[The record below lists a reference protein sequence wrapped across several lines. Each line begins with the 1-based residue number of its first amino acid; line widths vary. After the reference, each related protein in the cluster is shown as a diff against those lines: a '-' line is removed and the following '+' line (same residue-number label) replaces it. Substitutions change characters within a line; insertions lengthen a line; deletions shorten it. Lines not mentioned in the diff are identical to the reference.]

1 MAEMMIDDWATE
13 TTLEKIRQI
22 LEGTMKKGPLDELV
36 KAIEDMA
43 KGEGVSAE
51 RARETLAAAKKTADA
66 TVEGTDTATKG
77 KAMEANFRQRMIA
90 NGKKVHEEIQ
100 KQDIGK
106 HLMDA
111 GGMLAMPIKSMED
124 AFAKITGVFTAVGA
138 SVWNASKAL
147 ISSFGKIGAG
157 IGKAMGMLGVFGAG
171 LLSVATGAIGYLLGA
186 ITAMGDTFFDLYDT
200 GINFAAG
207 LKDGATGLGSML
219 EVATDA
225 RLSLGDFAEYLSKNT
240 AVALSI
246 GAESMAQ
253 LSKSVRDSIYP
264 LGSLGLSISEANEY
278 LGDYLEQQR
287 MAGALETLSQSQR
300 TRAGAAYL
308 EQITMLSQI
317 TGKRRKQIAE

>member
-124 AFAKITGVFTAVGA
+124 AFAKITGVF
-138 SVWNASKAL
+138 
-147 ISSFGKIGAG
+147 KI
-157 IGKAMGMLGVFGAG
+157 
-171 LLSVATGAIGYLLGA
+171 T
-186 ITAMGDTFFDLYDT
+186 
-200 GINFAAG
+200 
-207 LKDGATGLGSML
+207 
-219 EVATDA
+219 
-225 RLSLGDFAEYLSKNT
+225 R
-240 AVALSI
+240 
-246 GAESMAQ
+246 
-253 LSKSVRDSIYP
+253 
-264 LGSLGLSISEANEY
+264 GSLPTENV
-278 LGDYLEQQR
+278 
-287 MAGALETLSQSQR
+287 
-300 TRAGAAYL
+300 
-308 EQITMLSQI
+308 
-317 TGKRRKQIAE
+317 